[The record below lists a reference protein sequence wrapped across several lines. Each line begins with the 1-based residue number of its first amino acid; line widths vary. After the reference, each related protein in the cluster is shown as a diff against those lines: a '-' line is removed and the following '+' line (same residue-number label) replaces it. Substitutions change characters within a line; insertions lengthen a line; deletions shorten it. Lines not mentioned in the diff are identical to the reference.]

1 MEGAMANDR
10 APAVASSR
18 CPTCRK
24 PTAPEH
30 RPFCSRRC
38 ADIDLARWLGGTFV
52 IPGPALES
60 ADDSTL
66 SAATSARDRPEGRD
80 PDDEA

>member
-1 MEGAMANDR
+1 MDKDTGPRRTA
-10 APAVASSR
+10 R

-24 PTAPEH
+24 PSVLEH

-52 IPGPALES
+52 VPGASLEAADDAALPRPGPGPA
-60 ADDSTL
+60 DGDP
-66 SAATSARDRPEGRD
+66 PEGS
-80 PDDEA
+80 DEA